1 MPIAPDDVLSTTL
14 RTLTARATGP
24 GRVCI
29 VRDARGRVRV
39 AIEANAVPDLS
50 ALERELARELGNWFA
65 GPVVDGAKGSPAH
78 RRIATELLRSP
89 EPWPADWPTECEQ
102 LDGSRTPIPAWIT
115 GRAVLG
121 SKESWLAPGG
131 TPPPAPPPRVV
142 SFYSFKGGVGRTT
155 TLGCVA
161 VRLAAERGLKVV
173 AMDLDLEAPGTG
185 TFLGAPAGTGVVD
198 HVLSYLATGEVG
210 EVIPEPVASVPN
222 LWVIPAGALG
232 PRYLEKLARL
242 DFLAGASAYRQRP
255 TEAALRA
262 LLDAVAASVKPDV
275 VLLDSRE
282 GLHDL
287 GGLALH
293 RLSHT
298 DVLIARANEQ
308 ARDGFKVV
316 LHAIRRLRAAEN
328 RDVRIVQTMV
338 PLPFDSEIARPLVE
352 RWRSEMYEVCLET
365 IYEDLNDVPGQEE
378 EAAHYPLLVGERA
391 EFTRADRISQVAPE
405 LLPHFD
411 RIADVV
417 APPPEEEE

>member
-1 MPIAPDDVLSTTL
+1 MPIAPDDVLPAAL

-24 GRVCI
+24 GRVCL

-39 AIEANAVPDLS
+39 AIEANAVPDSS
-50 ALERELARELGNWFA
+50 ALERELARELGGWFA
-65 GPVVDGAKGSPAH
+65 GPIVDAKGSPAH
-78 RRIATELLRSP
+78 KRIANELFRTP
-89 EPWPADWPTECEQ
+89 EPWPADWPTECER
-102 LDGSRTPIPAWIT
+102 LDGSRVPIPAWIK

-131 TPPPAPPPRVV
+131 TPPPAPRVV

-161 VRLAAERGLKVV
+161 VRLAAERGLKVLV
-173 AMDLDLEAPGTG
+173 MDLDLEAPGTG
-185 TFLGAPAGTGVVD
+185 TFLGAPVGTGVVD

-210 EVIPEPVASVPN
+210 EVVPEPVESVPN

-232 PRYLEKLARL
+232 PRYLEKLSRL
-242 DFLAGASAYRQRP
+242 DFLAGAPAARQSP

-262 LLDAVAASVKPDV
+262 LLDAAAASIKPDV
-275 VLLDSRE
+275 VLLDSRA

-308 ARDGFKVV
+308 ARDGLKVV
-316 LHAIRRLRAAEN
+316 LHAIRRLRAAKD

-338 PLPFDSEIARPLVE
+338 PLPFDSDIARPLVE
-352 RWRSEMYEVCLET
+352 RWRNEMYEVCLET
-365 IYEDLNDVPGQEE
+365 IYEDLDDVPGLEA

-391 EFTRADRISQVAPE
+391 ELTRADRISQVAPE

-417 APPPEEEE
+417 APAEEEE